1 MPEPLPTPDQ
11 VRGHALGDMLGTWRT
26 PQNPARQMAMV
37 TLAQHMNTN
46 IESDFRSRIMR
57 DMKMLQR
64 PLRV

>member
-1 MPEPLPTPDQ
+1 
-11 VRGHALGDMLGTWRT
+11 MLGTWRT